1 MLLLRFEGWI
11 GSNWIKGCEWEELL
25 WKHAQQTQRPRAGED
40 TVSKELRGASKVG
53 AARRCWR
60 GEVGPAIGACGL
72 GKGVGLSH
80 KKPWETCT
88 CMFTAALF
96 ITALSGNNLCLSTD
110 ERINKIWH
118 IHAISNIIHPREG
131 MTFWHMLPHVARYR
145 RPCNVW
151 FLYSNCVG

>member
-72 GKGVGLSH
+72 GKDVGLSH

-96 ITALSGNNLCLSTD
+96 ITALSGNNLSVNWWK
-110 ERINKIWH
+110 NKQ
-118 IHAISNIIHPREG
+118 NL
-131 MTFWHMLPHVARYR
+131 TY
-145 RPCNVW
+145 PCN
-151 FLYSNCVG
+151 FNYSSKRRNDVLTHATTGSSIQKTM